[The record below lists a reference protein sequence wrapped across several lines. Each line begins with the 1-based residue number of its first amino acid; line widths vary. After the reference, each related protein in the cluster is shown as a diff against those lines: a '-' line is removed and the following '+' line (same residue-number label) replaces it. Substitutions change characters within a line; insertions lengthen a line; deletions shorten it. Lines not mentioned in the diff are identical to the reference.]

1 MSEIRTIDVLDL
13 QGKKAGSVDLPAE
26 IFDVETNIPLMHQV
40 VVAQLAAGRQGTH
53 ATKTRGMG
61 SGGGKKP
68 FRQQGSVHLTS
79 PAVASSTV
87 RSLAITRSA
96 PPRR

>member
-26 IFDVETNIPLMHQV
+26 VFDVETNIPLMHQV
-40 VVAQLAAGRQGTH
+40 VVAQLAAGFPVVARRRSARRAPVTLVR
-53 ATKTRGMG
+53 AR
-61 SGGGKKP
+61 
-68 FRQQGSVHLTS
+68 SVHLTS